1 MRRRRL
7 DMARIPEKTQE
18 FLRSAGLR
26 RIANLAH
33 NTLERRLG
41 ATRPRSYPISLDVVL
56 TKACNLN
63 CTFCISSTV
72 EDRRWLAYDLYERIA
87 HELFPYAYR
96 IAFCS
101 GGEPLLYPKIRDAL
115 RLAGRYRLK
124 TVMVSNGMLL
134 SDEVCRWITAD
145 RSLTSYL
152 LSFDGST
159 KASLERIRRGAKFD
173 KIIENV
179 MNLSRHKQDAKTA
192 YPKLGLRYSVMKSN
206 AEELPGIC
214 ALAKSMGIASV
225 DVSFVNFAND
235 MTFDDSLFFQQDLAA
250 EVFAETR
257 ARAREHGIT
266 VNLPPLPR
274 DDAGR
279 RKCRFPWEFVEID
292 TDGSVRFCYM
302 AWIQTL
308 GHFDDG
314 FRQIWRGEHY
324 RRIRGTL
331 HTDSPYFP
339 YCAHCAR
346 RNGTHHEAA
355 HNHSLH
361 SDAYTFRDGGPGL
374 SFNRRSE
381 ENRMAFKARPE
392 AQSQEP
398 CDEEVPEEDLVVR

>member
-1 MRRRRL
+1 MT
-7 DMARIPEKTQE
+7 RILERPRE
-18 FLRSAGLR
+18 FLRSASVR
-26 RIANLAH
+26 RIGNLAH
-33 NTLERRLG
+33 NTLERWLG
-41 ATRPRSYPISLDVVL
+41 ATRLRSYPVSLDVVL

-87 HELFPYAYR
+87 AELFPSAYR
-96 IAFCS
+96 VSFCS
-101 GGEPLLYPKIRDAL
+101 GGEPLLYPRIRDAL
-115 RLAGRYRLK
+115 RLAARYRVK
-124 TVMVSNGMLL
+124 TIMVSNAMLL
-134 SDEVCRWITAD
+134 SDEVCRWMTSD
-145 RSLTSYL
+145 GSLRSYL
-152 LSFDGST
+152 VSFDAST
-159 KASLERIRRGAKFD
+159 KASLERIRRGARFE

-179 MNLSRHKQDAKTA
+179 TNLSRHKKDANTR

-214 ALAKSMGIASV
+214 GLAKSMGVGSV

-235 MTFDDSLFFQQDLAA
+235 MTPDGSLFFHQDLAA

-257 ARAREHGIT
+257 ARAREHGVV

-274 DDAGR
+274 DDDGR
-279 RKCRFPWEFVEID
+279 RQCSFPWEFVQID

-308 GHFDDG
+308 GNFDDG

-324 RRIRGTL
+324 RRIRETL

-339 YCAHCAR
+339 YCAYCAR
-346 RNGTHHEAA
+346 RNGTNHEAA

-361 SDAYTFRDGGPGL
+361 DDAYTFGDGSAGL

-381 ENRMAFKARPE
+381 ENRIAFRARSEARSPE
-392 AQSQEP
+392 PGDQEAEQ
-398 CDEEVPEEDLVVR
+398 EEVSVG